1 MFHPTILDGAIVQ
14 EKRYFSW
21 GAKGIPNNI
30 LANS

>member
-1 MFHPTILDGAIVQ
+1 MFHPTIHDGAIVQ

-21 GAKGIPNNI
+21 GAKGNPNKK